1 MTSCLQ
7 QAGKWRIGC
16 TCTYGVGVDCPVV
29 DGCAPVGDGAMP
41 GGRMPG
47 GRMPGVDDVVPG
59 AEGEALEVGD
69 SGLVELV
76 GVGGMLVVGRGA
88 VVLGA

>member
-1 MTSCLQ
+1 MGNCRPRLQ
-7 QAGKWRIGC
+7 SGAE
-16 TCTYGVGVDCPVV
+16 PV
-29 DGCAPVGDGAMP
+29 ADGAMP

-88 VVLGA
+88 VVLGAELAGGGTGCGCG